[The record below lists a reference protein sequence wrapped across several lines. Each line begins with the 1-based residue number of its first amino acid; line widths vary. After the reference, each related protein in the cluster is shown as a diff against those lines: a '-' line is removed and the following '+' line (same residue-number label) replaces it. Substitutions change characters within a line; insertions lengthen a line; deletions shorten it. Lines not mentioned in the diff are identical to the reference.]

1 MSPGAESDRGE
12 AQRRRAQRLAE
23 RDVRSLRDA
32 IKDLTQGFESRVYL
46 TDTYLA
52 EVKSQVASL
61 DKLLRG
67 ESGEEGMLARLL
79 ALNQQAGANAQEVK
93 DLKAAQSKFLW
104 FLVGTLLTALGTLIT
119 TLLQL
124 VIPGK

>member
-46 TDTYLA
+46 TDTTW
-52 EVKSQVASL
+52 
-61 DKLLRG
+61 R
-67 ESGEEGMLARLL
+67 R
-79 ALNQQAGANAQEVK
+79 
-93 DLKAAQSKFLW
+93 
-104 FLVGTLLTALGTLIT
+104 
-119 TLLQL
+119 
-124 VIPGK
+124 